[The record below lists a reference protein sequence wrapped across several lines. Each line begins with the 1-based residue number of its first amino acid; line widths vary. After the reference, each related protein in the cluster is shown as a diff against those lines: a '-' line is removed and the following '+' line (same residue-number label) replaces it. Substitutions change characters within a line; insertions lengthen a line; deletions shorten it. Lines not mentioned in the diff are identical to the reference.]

1 MLWVNQFLIFGPL
14 LCIHAQFVCEKRADP
29 LTPCLPDLPD
39 ENTNETKA
47 YKDNQDNCSEEP
59 ITITINLQKGDNKSV
74 DYKLNDPSE
83 PNPKQDQNKHT
94 FEE

>member
-1 MLWVNQFLIFGPL
+1 
-14 LCIHAQFVCEKRADP
+14 
-29 LTPCLPDLPD
+29 LPD

-74 DYKLNDPSE
+74 DYKVNDPSE